1 MGKLHKFLHP
11 HPAVTGLLAVL
22 TGAGLTWLFAAGR
35 ENTVAAYCFY
45 PLCAYSLLVLCLALV
60 PWLLRR
66 AKAPGREQTAHSQE
80 LAFRRSLITGLTM
93 NLVYALF
100 QLAVGALTASP
111 WTGSQGAY
119 QLIMALIHLVLL
131 GYETRQRRAA
141 DPAALGW
148 AGFRACGLWLLI
160 LHLTM
165 TGLVFQ
171 MVWQGETEEYPGVL
185 IFGVAAYTFY
195 KLTMAIIRVV
205 QYRKNANP
213 LWGAAKNIDL
223 SEATMNLF
231 TLQAALLRVFSRPE
245 EGDFRFL
252 MNNLTGGACCLM
264 TVLGAVGMIYHGQR
278 KMKNLQGDA
287 NGRETDL

>member
-1 MGKLHKFLHP
+1 MGKLHKLLYP
-11 HPAVTGLLAVL
+11 HPAVTGLLTAL
-22 TGAGLTWLFAAGR
+22 SGAGLLWLFATGR
-35 ENTVAAYCFY
+35 ENTAAACCFY

-60 PWLLRR
+60 PWLLRTV
-66 AKAPGREQTAHSQE
+66 KALRSARGQDAGEP
-80 LAFRRSLITGLTM
+80 AFRRSLITGMAM

-131 GYETRQRRAA
+131 GYETRQRRTK

-148 AGFRACGLWLLI
+148 KGFQACGICLLI

-171 MVWQGETEEYPGVL
+171 MVWQGEAEDYPGVL

-195 KLTMAIIRVV
+195 KLTMAIIRVA

-231 TLQAALLRVFSRPE
+231 TLQAALLQVFSRPE
-245 EGDFRFL
+245 EGNFRFL

-264 TVLGAVGMIYHGQR
+264 TVLGAVGMITHGR
-278 KMKNLQGDA
+278 KKQLSLQGDA
-287 NGRETDL
+287 HGRETDL